1 MCGVGFMCGSV
12 TLRLT
17 FGNASWRIEGPH
29 PRNRNIIL
37 GLTAEE
43 GLPPLTKA
51 FKIPNLAPDSIV
63 KYSHC
68 GDLQFP

>member
-43 GLPPLTKA
+43 GRPPSDESVQNSKFSTR
-51 FKIPNLAPDSIV
+51 
-63 KYSHC
+63 
-68 GDLQFP
+68 

>member
-17 FGNASWRIEGPH
+17 FGNASWRVEGPH

-43 GLPPLTKA
+43 GRPL
-51 FKIPNLAPDSIV
+51 
-63 KYSHC
+63 
-68 GDLQFP
+68 